1 MQTSMNL
8 CSKVIQIVFSSSCRK
23 RKKMFRGLGLLVWLG
38 SVSLLGLGPNY
49 CNVYVGLLSFNT
61 HTSLGLGL
69 DLQHFKMAGIISKS
83 N

>member
-1 MQTSMNL
+1 
-8 CSKVIQIVFSSSCRK
+8 
-23 RKKMFRGLGLLVWLG
+23 MFRGLGLLVWLG
-38 SVSLLGLGPNY
+38 SLSLLGLGPNY

-61 HTSLGLGL
+61 HTSLGL